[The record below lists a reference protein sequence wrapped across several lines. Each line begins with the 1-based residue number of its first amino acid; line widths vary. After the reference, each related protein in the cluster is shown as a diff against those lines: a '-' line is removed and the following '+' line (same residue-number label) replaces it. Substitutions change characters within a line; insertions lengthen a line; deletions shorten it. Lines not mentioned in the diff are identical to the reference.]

1 MAPTTQTAMINDFK
15 ELQRQYRIMALLAVW
30 PWLTIILIVVIWIFV
45 EIFSP
50 RIDPIDN
57 KHTRKREIISQICVV
72 DDNRNGFRLHYITK
86 EWVTPERSDEIRRRT
101 SVRDSLERLKMMAPQ
116 VFGDMLMTDI
126 YDFAKFAVRF
136 DPADVMINDI
146 FVSGPDKE
154 KLYIGENPRI
164 KNWAKWI
171 DPGTYQGLLYITSDD
186 IYSNRRTR
194 KKIYRYWQC
203 HSIHQISDTDEHFS
217 HFSED
222 DRY

>member
-1 MAPTTQTAMINDFK
+1 
-15 ELQRQYRIMALLAVW
+15 MALLAVW
-30 PWLTIILIVVIWIFV
+30 PWLAIFLIVVISIFV

-50 RIDPIDN
+50 RLDPIDN
-57 KHTRKREIISQICVV
+57 KLMRKREIISQICVV
-72 DDNRNGFRLHYITK
+72 DDNRNGFRLNYITK
-86 EWVTPERSDEIRRRT
+86 EPVTPERSDEIRRRT
-101 SVRDSLERLKMMAPQ
+101 SVHDSLERLKKMAPQ

-171 DPGTYQGLLYITSDD
+171 DPGTHQGLLYITSDD
-186 IYSNRRTR
+186 IYCNSSGLY
-194 KKIYRYWQC
+194 KVYRYYKC
-203 HSIHQISDTDEHFS
+203 YSIHQISDTDEHFS

-222 DRY
+222 ERLY

>member
-1 MAPTTQTAMINDFK
+1 MIDDFK
-15 ELQRQYRIMALLAVW
+15 ELQRQYRIMALLSVW
-30 PWLTIILIVVIWIFV
+30 PWLVVVLIAVIWIFV
-45 EIFSP
+45 EIFTP

-57 KHTRKREIISQICVV
+57 QSIRKREFISQIFVV

-86 EWVTPERSDEIRRRT
+86 EPVTPERSDEIRRRT
-101 SVRDSLERLKMMAPQ
+101 SVRDSMERLKKMAPQ

-136 DPADVMINDI
+136 DPKDIMINDI

-171 DPGTYQGLLYITSDD
+171 HPGTLQGLLFIRSED
-186 IYSNRRTR
+186 IYSNSARRI
-194 KKIYRYWQC
+194 KVYRYFEC
-203 HSIHQISDTDEHFS
+203 YGNHQISDTDEHFS

-222 DRY
+222 ERLY